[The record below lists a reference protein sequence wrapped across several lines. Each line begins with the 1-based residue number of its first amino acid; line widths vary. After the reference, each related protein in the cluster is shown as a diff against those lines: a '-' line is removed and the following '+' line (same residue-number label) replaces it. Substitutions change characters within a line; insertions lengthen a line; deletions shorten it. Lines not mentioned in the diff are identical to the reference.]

1 MTIVLS
7 IDVHKQTLEAMV
19 QAGASGYVLKD
30 DTFTNLTRA
39 IRAGAVAVWPS
50 QLASA
55 DGWLR
60 YPPRQTRF
68 STDGTAR

>member
-30 DTFTNLTRA
+30 DTFADLTRA
-39 IRAGAVAVWPS
+39 IRAVAAGQTSFSPGLRRLGSGGEPPS
-50 QLASA
+50 DL
-55 DGWLR
+55 L
-60 YPPRQTRF
+60 PL
-68 STDGTAR
+68 